1 MEKLLIVDDDK
12 GIQKQLKW
20 SLSDYDVV
28 LADDRESAVAAVRR
42 HEPKVVTLD
51 LGLPPDETNASE
63 GLAALQEILAIAPHT
78 KVIVITGNDDR
89 TNALTAIAAG
99 AYDFYQKPVDTEV
112 INVIVSRAYSVAAIE
127 EENRKMRAV
136 AGSDI
141 GIIGN
146 SESIERLRM
155 MVKRI
160 APTGITALLLGE
172 SGTGKEVTANAV
184 HLASDRKNKPFIAI
198 NCASIPETL
207 LESELFGF
215 EKGAFTGAHR
225 TTKGKIECAEG
236 GTLFLDEIGD
246 MPYSLQA
253 KLLRFLQ
260 EKRIERLGG
269 RQEIPVNVRVVCA
282 TNQNLE
288 EMVAEKT
295 FREDLFYRLNVIPLN
310 LPPLRERE
318 QDSYIIARH
327 FLAKYNKQQQKNFAD
342 FSKDARDF
350 IIAYPWPGNV
360 RQLENTVHSVCIMN
374 TGKEIT
380 LTMIQ
385 PLLAEQLKINEPVIN
400 TLAQPSFQP
409 AEATQFSATNNDEI
423 IPLELVEKNAIEHAI
438 AKCDGNITKAAALLE
453 VNPSTIYRKMQKW
466 S

>member
-20 SLSDYDVV
+20 SLSDYEAV
-28 LADDRESAVAAVRR
+28 LADDRESAIAAVRR

-51 LGLPPDETNASE
+51 LGLPPDAANASE
-63 GLAALQEILAIAPHT
+63 GLAALEEILKIAPHT

-89 TNALTAIAAG
+89 ENALKAISLG
-99 AYDFYQKPVDTEV
+99 AYDFYQKPIEPEV
-112 INVIVSRAYSVAAIE
+112 INIIIARAYSVASIE
-127 EENRKMRAV
+127 EENRHMRAV
-136 AGSDI
+136 GGNDI

-160 APTGITALLLGE
+160 APTQITALLLGE

-184 HLASDRKNKPFIAI
+184 HLASDRVKKPFVAI

-215 EKGAFTGAHR
+215 EKGAFTGAVR

-246 MPYSLQA
+246 MPFNLQA

-260 EKRIERLGG
+260 EKKIERLGG
-269 RQEIPVNVRVVCA
+269 RQEIDVDVRVVCA

-288 EMVAEKT
+288 EMVANKT
-295 FREDLFYRLNVIPLN
+295 FREDLFYRVSEITLNI
-310 LPPLRERE
+310 PPLRDRDEDVLILA
-318 QDSYIIARH
+318 QF
-327 FLAKYNKQQQKNFAD
+327 FLQRYSQEYKSNVKG
-342 FSKDARDF
+342 FSDDGLSAIKAHK
-350 IIAYPWPGNV
+350 WPGNIRELQNKVKSSVIMATGTQVTSIDLGFFDHTEKDLELNLNLRQV
-360 RQLENTVHSVCIMN
+360 REQAESIAIQKAYALTEGNMSKCAELLGVTRP
-374 TGKEIT
+374 T
-380 LTMIQ
+380 LYSLIEKYT
-385 PLLAEQLKINEPVIN
+385 LSIN
-400 TLAQPSFQP
+400 T
-409 AEATQFSATNNDEI
+409 D
-423 IPLELVEKNAIEHAI
+423 
-438 AKCDGNITKAAALLE
+438 
-453 VNPSTIYRKMQKW
+453 
-466 S
+466 

>member
-28 LADDRESAVAAVRR
+28 LAGDRESAIAAVRR
-42 HEPKVVTLD
+42 HEPKVITLD
-51 LGLPPDETNASE
+51 LGLPPDPANASE
-63 GLAALQEILAIAPHT
+63 GLAALKEILTIAPHS

-89 TNALTAIAAG
+89 THALAAISAG
-99 AYDFYQKPVDTEV
+99 AYDFYQKPIETDV
-112 INVIVSRAYSVAAIE
+112 INVIVSRAFSLAAIE

-136 AGSDI
+136 AGSDM

-160 APTGITALLLGE
+160 APTSITALLLGE
-172 SGTGKEVTANAV
+172 SGTGKEVAANAV
-184 HLASDRKNKPFIAI
+184 HLASDRKKKPFIAI

-260 EKRIERLGG
+260 EKNIERLGG
-269 RQEIPVNVRVVCA
+269 RQEISVDVRVVCA

-288 EMVAEKT
+288 QMVADKT
-295 FREDLFYRLNVIPLN
+295 FREDLFYRVSEITLNI
-310 LPPLRERE
+310 PPLRDRDE
-318 QDSYIIARH
+318 DVIILAQY
-327 FLAKYNKQQQKNFAD
+327 FLQHYAMEYKRNVKS
-342 FSKDARDF
+342 FSEDALSA
-350 IIAYPWPGNV
+350 IKAHKWPGNIRELQNKVKSSVIMTTGTQVTAIDLGFFDHQDKSFELSLNLRVV
-360 RQLENTVHSVCIMN
+360 REQAESIAIQ
-374 TGKEIT
+374 KAYT
-380 LTMIQ
+380 L
-385 PLLAEQLKINEPVIN
+385 
-400 TLAQPSFQP
+400 S
-409 AEATQFSATNNDEI
+409 
-423 IPLELVEKNAIEHAI
+423 
-438 AKCDGNITKAAALLE
+438 DGNMSKAADLLGVTRPTLYSLIE
-453 VNPSTIYRKMQKW
+453 KYGLKVNG
-466 S
+466 

>member
-20 SLSDYDVV
+20 SLSDYDTI
-28 LADDRESAVAAVRR
+28 LAGDRESAVAAVRR
-42 HEPKVVTLD
+42 HEPKVITLD

-112 INVIVSRAYSVAAIE
+112 INVIVSRAFSVAAIE

-146 SESIERLRM
+146 SESIDRLRM

-160 APTGITALLLGE
+160 APTEITALLLGE
-172 SGTGKEVTANAV
+172 SGTGKEVTAKAV
-184 HLASDRKNKPFIAI
+184 HLASDRKKKPFIAI

-269 RQEIPVNVRVVCA
+269 RQEIAVDVRVVCA

-295 FREDLFYRLNVIPLN
+295 FREDLFYRVSEITLNI
-310 LPPLRERE
+310 PPLRDRDE
-318 QDSYIIARH
+318 DVIILAQY
-327 FLAKYNKQQQKNFAD
+327 FLQHYATEYKRNVKS
-342 FSKDARDF
+342 FSEDALSAIKEHR
-350 IIAYPWPGNV
+350 WPGNIRELQNKVKSSVIMTTGRQVTAIDLGFFDHQDKSFELSLNLRTV
-360 RQLENTVHSVCIMN
+360 REKAESIAIQKAYALTDGNMSKTSELLGVTRP
-374 TGKEIT
+374 T
-380 LTMIQ
+380 LYSLIEKYELTI
-385 PLLAEQLKINEPVIN
+385 
-400 TLAQPSFQP
+400 
-409 AEATQFSATNNDEI
+409 NND
-423 IPLELVEKNAIEHAI
+423 
-438 AKCDGNITKAAALLE
+438 
-453 VNPSTIYRKMQKW
+453 
-466 S
+466 

>member
-1 MEKLLIVDDDK
+1 MEKLLIIDDDK

-28 LADDRESAVAAVRR
+28 LASDRESAIAAVRR
-42 HEPKVVTLD
+42 FEPKVITLD
-51 LGLPPDETNASE
+51 LGLPPDEANASE
-63 GLAALQEILAIAPHT
+63 GLAALQEILTIAPHT

-89 TNALTAIAAG
+89 TNALKAISGG
-99 AYDFYQKPVDTEV
+99 AYDFYQKPIEAEV
-112 INVIVSRAYSVAAIE
+112 INVIVDRAFSVAAIE
-127 EENRKMRAV
+127 EENRQLRAV
-136 AGSDI
+136 AGNDF
-141 GIIGN
+141 GIVGN

-160 APTGITALLLGE
+160 APTEITALLLGE

-215 EKGAFTGAHR
+215 EKGAFTGAHK

-260 EKRIERLGG
+260 EKTIERLGG
-269 RQEIPVNVRVVCA
+269 RQEISVDVRVVCA

-288 EMVAEKT
+288 EMVQQKT
-295 FREDLFYRLNVIPLN
+295 FREDLFYRVSEITLNI
-310 LPPLRERE
+310 PPLRERE
-318 QDSYIIARH
+318 EDVLILAQF
-327 FLAKYNKQQQKNFAD
+327 FLQRYAQEYKSNVKC
-342 FSKDARDF
+342 FSEDGNSALKSHK
-350 IIAYPWPGNV
+350 WPGNIRELQNKVKSSVIMSTGTQVTAFDLGFFDHQDSVYELSLNLRVV
-360 RQLENTVHSVCIMN
+360 REQAESIA
-374 TGKEIT
+374 
-380 LTMIQ
+380 IQ
-385 PLLAEQLKINEPVIN
+385 KAYALAEGNMSKTAELLGITRPTLYSLIDKYELKINTE
-400 TLAQPSFQP
+400 
-409 AEATQFSATNNDEI
+409 
-423 IPLELVEKNAIEHAI
+423 
-438 AKCDGNITKAAALLE
+438 
-453 VNPSTIYRKMQKW
+453 
-466 S
+466 

>member
-28 LADDRESAVAAVRR
+28 LAGDRESAIAAVRR
-42 HEPKVVTLD
+42 HEPKVITLD
-51 LGLPPDETNASE
+51 LGLPPDAANASE
-63 GLAALQEILAIAPHT
+63 GLAALQEILTIAPHS

-89 TNALTAIAAG
+89 THALAAISVG
-99 AYDFYQKPVDTEV
+99 AYDFYQKPIETDV
-112 INVIVSRAYSVAAIE
+112 INVIVSRAFSLAGIE

-136 AGSDI
+136 AGSDM

-155 MVKRI
+155 MIKRI
-160 APTGITALLLGE
+160 APTSITALLLGE
-172 SGTGKEVTANAV
+172 SGTGKEVAANAV
-184 HLASDRKNKPFIAI
+184 HLASDRKKKPFIAI
-198 NCASIPETL
+198 NCASIPEAL

-260 EKRIERLGG
+260 EKNIERLGG
-269 RQEIPVNVRVVCA
+269 RQEISVDVRVVCA

-288 EMVAEKT
+288 QMVADKT
-295 FREDLFYRLNVIPLN
+295 FREDLFYRVSEITLNI
-310 LPPLRERE
+310 PPLRDRDE
-318 QDSYIIARH
+318 DVIILAQY
-327 FLAKYNKQQQKNFAD
+327 FLQHYAMEYKRNVKS
-342 FSKDARDF
+342 FSEDALSA
-350 IIAYPWPGNV
+350 IKAHKWPGNIRELQNKVKSSVIMTTGTQVTAIDLGFFDHQDKSFELSLNLRVV
-360 RQLENTVHSVCIMN
+360 REQAES
-374 TGKEIT
+374 IT
-380 LTMIQ
+380 IQ
-385 PLLAEQLKINEPVIN
+385 KAY
-400 TLAQPSFQP
+400 TLS
-409 AEATQFSATNNDEI
+409 
-423 IPLELVEKNAIEHAI
+423 
-438 AKCDGNITKAAALLE
+438 DGNMSKAADLLGVTRPTLYSLIE
-453 VNPSTIYRKMQKW
+453 KYGLKFNG
-466 S
+466 